1 VDSSIGKAIAGAG
14 LDEVGFEQV
23 RPVHE
28 LQAKPT
34 EGGTPITAMEVAKTI
49 AFLASDQARTLN
61 GVCLPVDKA
70 WGVV

>member
-1 VDSSIGKAIAGAG
+1 V
-14 LDEVGFEQV
+14 DEVGFEQV

-28 LQAKPT
+28 LQAKASA
-34 EGGTPITAMEVAKTI
+34 GGTPITAMEVAKTI
-49 AFLASDQARTLN
+49 VFLVSDQARTIN